1 MKRFLMILP
10 ILFLSTL
17 MLAQESAPDSSK
29 QSAAEKALEA
39 ELAKSLGADSTATAA
54 TAQPSGT
61 VVQNRRILNPQIS
74 VIGSFLG
81 SGAEKGAVVKQ
92 YDSGLS
98 EAEFSFRAYVDPY
111 SRADFYVGFGRESED
126 PFAGPDSAIAES
138 GEFGAELEEAYFTTL
153 ALPFG
158 LQLKGGKFRS
168 SFGRINLFH
177 PHALNFLDMPRMYV
191 NYFGEEGLNDRGL
204 SLSWLIPN
212 PLNFYQELTVEA
224 TSGAVEGPSFAGGGN
239 HLLYLAHLK
248 NFFDLNQNTSLE
260 IGLSGI
266 SGVND
271 PSGSKTRIG
280 GVDLTLKWKP
290 LRASRYRSFEWMSEA
305 LFSERDSGPETI
317 NSWAL
322 YSFMR
327 YQLSK
332 RWFAGLRYDYSQFP
346 ENDEIAEKAYS
357 AILNFQATE
366 FQKVE
371 LQFQHG
377 DPAEQDSFNRVLLR
391 IVFVIGA
398 HGAHQY

>member
-1 MKRFLMILP
+1 MKRFLITLS
-10 ILFLSTL
+10 ILFVSTL
-17 MLAQESAPDSSK
+17 LLAQEAAPDSSG

-39 ELAKSLGADSTATAA
+39 ELADALGADSTAAA
-54 TAQPSGT
+54 PGGT
-61 VVQNRRILNPQIS
+61 VAQNRRILNPEIS
-74 VIGSFLG
+74 VIGSFRG
-81 SGAEKGAVVKQ
+81 SGTEAGAVVKP
-92 YDSGLS
+92 YDGGLA
-98 EAEFSFRAYVDPY
+98 EAEFSFRGYVDPY

-126 PFAGPDSAIAES
+126 PFFGPDSQAAAG
-138 GEFGAELEEAYFTTL
+138 GEFEAELEEAYFTIL

-212 PLNFYQELTVEA
+212 PLNFYQELTAEV
-224 TSGAVEGPSFAGGGN
+224 TSGAVNGPSFAAGGN
-239 HLLYLAHLK
+239 HLLYLARLK
-248 NFFDLNQNTSLE
+248 NFFDLNQNTTLE
-260 IGLSGI
+260 IGLSGV
-266 SGVND
+266 SGAND
-271 PSGSKTRIG
+271 PSGRKTRIAG
-280 GVDLTLKWKP
+280 ADLTLKWKP

-305 LFSERDSGPETI
+305 LFSKRDSGTETV
-317 NSWAL
+317 NSRAL

-327 YQLSK
+327 YQLSR
-332 RWFAGLRYDYSQFP
+332 RWFAGVRYDYSQFP
-346 ENDEIAEKAYS
+346 ENGDIAEQAYS

-377 DPAEQDSFNRVLLR
+377 DPAAQDNFSRVLLR
-391 IVFVIGA
+391 VVFVIGA

>member
-1 MKRFLMILP
+1 MIRFLVILP
-10 ILFLSTL
+10 ILFLSTFL
-17 MLAQESAPDSSK
+17 PAQEAAPDSSK
-29 QSAAEKALEA
+29 PAAAESTLEA
-39 ELAKSLGADSTATAA
+39 ELAEALGMDSTAV
-54 TAQPSGT
+54 PPGGT
-61 VVQNRRILNPQIS
+61 VVQNRRILNPEIS

-81 SGAEKGAVVKQ
+81 SGTEKGAVVKQ
-92 YDSGLS
+92 YDGGLS
-98 EAEFSFRAYVDPY
+98 EAEFSFRGYVDPY
-111 SRADFYVGFGRESED
+111 SRADFYVGFGRERED
-126 PFAGPDSAIAES
+126 PFSGPDSGAAES
-138 GEFGAELEEAYFTTL
+138 GEFEAELEEAYFTIL

-212 PLNFYQELTVEA
+212 PLNFYQELTVEV
-224 TSGAVEGPSFAGGGN
+224 TSGSVEGPSFTGGGN
-239 HLLYLAHLK
+239 DLLYLAHLK
-248 NFFDLNQNTSLE
+248 NFFDLNQNTTLE
-260 IGLSGI
+260 VGLSGI

-271 PSGSKTRIG
+271 PAGRKTQIG
-280 GVDLTLKWKP
+280 GADLTLKWKP
-290 LRASRYRSFEWMSEA
+290 LRASRYRSFEWMNEA
-305 LFSERDSGPETI
+305 LFSKRDSGAETI

-346 ENDEIAEKAYS
+346 ENGDIAEKGYS

-366 FQKVE
+366 FQKLE

-377 DPAEQDSFNRVLLR
+377 EPAEQDNFYRVLLR
-391 IVFVIGA
+391 VVFVIGA